1 MKINLVRLFRERLWL
16 QVVGLLSLILG
27 VVMAGIVVFNVRSQN
42 AALHEQGRLNSRMLA
57 AAVRGATFDALASG
71 RNREVEKQLKR
82 LKENAPG
89 LEVSIFDF
97 HRVISFTTIPEAAGK
112 ELDLFLAGGSTLE
125 AVQRMLA
132 GGHAADALF
141 EEEIGGQAHIS
152 LFQPILNE
160 PSCHHCHGSSRK
172 VLGGLHVRT
181 SLDAAFQAARGA
193 RTRSLWIAACGLIVL
208 ILASYL
214 LFRILVN
221 RPLRGVLEVAA
232 AMRRGDVSRTLEV
245 RGRTEISHMAARINL
260 VNQSLRAMIG
270 EIQAASQ
277 SLSASAAQ
285 QAASLEEA
293 ASSLEEMSSM
303 TSRNAQ
309 EAQAVDA
316 LMQAAR
322 GVSEEASRSLDD
334 LTASMASI
342 AQAGETTSRIV
353 KTIDEIAFQTNLLA
367 LNAAIEAARAG
378 EVGAGFAV
386 VAEEV
391 RALALRTAEAART
404 TAELIAQSSR
414 KIDDGSATATR
425 AAAAFAELEGAF
437 KTAADRVAAIA
448 TASKEQAVGIE
459 QINRAV
465 AELEKATQSSA
476 ATAEELAA
484 AAAQFQLGEATEAE
498 SQCTATPTPPPAD
511 SLPAESLKIQPSAHL
526 PKQTGIREA
535 TPMQRE
541 RGVP

>member
-1 MKINLVRLFRERLWL
+1 M
-16 QVVGLLSLILG
+16 QVVGLLGLIVVL
-27 VVMAGIVVFNVRSQN
+27 VMAGIVAFNVRSQD
-42 AALHEQGRLNSRMLA
+42 AALHEQGRLNGRMLA
-57 AAVRGATFDALASG
+57 AAVKGATFDALASG
-71 RNREVEKQLKR
+71 RNREVAKQLER

-97 HRVISFTTIPEAAGK
+97 NRVISFTTIPGAAGK

-125 AVQRMLA
+125 AVRHMLA
-132 GGHAADALF
+132 SGHASDALVD
-141 EEEIGGQAHIS
+141 EEIGGRVHIS

-181 SLDAAFQAARGA
+181 SLEAAFQAARGA
-193 RTRSLWIAACGLIVL
+193 RTRSLWIAACGLFAL
-208 ILASYL
+208 ILAAYL

-221 RPLRGVLEVAA
+221 RPLRGLLEVAA

-260 VNQSLRAMIG
+260 VNHSLCAMIG

-277 SLSASAAQ
+277 SLSASASQ

-303 TSRNAQ
+303 TCRNAQ

-316 LMQAAR
+316 LMQAAM
-322 GVSEEASRSLDD
+322 GVAAEAPRSLKD

-342 AQAGETTSRIV
+342 AENGETTSRIV
-353 KTIDEIAFQTNLLA
+353 KTIDGIAFQTNLLA
-367 LNAAIEAARAG
+367 LNAAVEAARAG
-378 EVGAGFAV
+378 DAGAGFAV
-386 VAEEV
+386 VADEV

-404 TAELIAQSSR
+404 TAERIAQSSR
-414 KIDDGSATATR
+414 TIEEGSAIASRT
-425 AAAAFAELEGAF
+425 AAAFTELEGSF
-437 KTAADRVAAIA
+437 RNAAARMAAIA
-448 TASKEQAVGIE
+448 SASKEQAVGIE
-459 QINRAV
+459 QINRAM
-465 AELEKATQSSA
+465 AELERATQNSA

-484 AAAQFQLGEATEAE
+484 AAAQFRVRKKTDANRQPVATDA
-498 SQCTATPTPPPAD
+498 PPPAIAA
-511 SLPAESLKIQPSAHL
+511 LLAEDAP
-526 PKQTGIREA
+526 
-535 TPMQRE
+535 
-541 RGVP
+541 

>member
-1 MKINLVRLFRERLWL
+1 MKINPVRLFRETLWI
-16 QVVGLLSLILG
+16 QVVGLLSLILLL
-27 VVMAGIVVFNVRSQN
+27 VMAGIVAFNVRSQD

-57 AAVRGATFDALASG
+57 AAVKGATFDALASG
-71 RNREVEKQLKR
+71 RNREVAKQLAR

-97 HRVISFTTIPEAAGK
+97 NRVISFTTIPGAAGK
-112 ELDLFLAGGSTLE
+112 ELDLYLSGGSSLE

-132 GGHAADALF
+132 SGHAADALF
-141 EEEIGGQAHIS
+141 DEKIGGQAHIS

-193 RTRSLWIAACGLIVL
+193 RTRSLWIAACGLFAL
-208 ILASYL
+208 ILAAYV

-260 VNQSLRAMIG
+260 VNQSLCAMIG
-270 EIQAASQ
+270 EIQAASH

-309 EAQAVDA
+309 EAQALDA
-316 LMQAAR
+316 LMQAAM
-322 GVSEEASRSLDD
+322 GVAAEASRSLYD

-367 LNAAIEAARAG
+367 LNAAVEAARAG
-378 EVGAGFAV
+378 EAGAGFAV
-386 VAEEV
+386 VADEV

-414 KIDDGSATATR
+414 KIDDGSAIASRT
-425 AAAAFAELEGAF
+425 AAAFTELEGSF
-437 KTAADRVAAIA
+437 KNAAARMAAIA
-448 TASKEQAVGIE
+448 SASKEQAVGIE

-465 AELEKATQSSA
+465 AELEKATQNSA

-484 AAAQFQLGEATEAE
+484 AAAQFRVSGTTEAAGQTTPTGARSPADRSASHRAVPLGNQGSPHPSRQPVMGEAM
-498 SQCTATPTPPPAD
+498 PV
-511 SLPAESLKIQPSAHL
+511 
-526 PKQTGIREA
+526 R
-535 TPMQRE
+535 
-541 RGVP
+541 